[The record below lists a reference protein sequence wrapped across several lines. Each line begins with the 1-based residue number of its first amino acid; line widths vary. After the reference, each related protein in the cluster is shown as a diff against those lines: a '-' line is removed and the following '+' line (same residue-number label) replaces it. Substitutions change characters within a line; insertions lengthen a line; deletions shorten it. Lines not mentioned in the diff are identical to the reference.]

1 MYKRQAV
8 LEYFL
13 NEDYRGLIIE
23 ATGLGQVNKSLWPA
37 VERARKD
44 GVFVGVVS
52 QCTWGRV
59 NLNVYSHGRELI
71 DRGAVP
77 LEDMHGETAYVKLK
91 WGFGQTEDLDE
102 VKKIMVTNLV
112 SEFNPRTPYLRRMG

>member
-1 MYKRQAV
+1 
-8 LEYFL
+8 
-13 NEDYRGLIIE
+13 
-23 ATGLGQVNKSLWPA
+23 
-37 VERARKD
+37 
-44 GVFVGVVS
+44 VGVVS

-91 WGFGQTEDLDE
+91 WGLGQTEDLEE
-102 VKKIMVTNLV
+102 VKKLMLTNLV
-112 SEFNPRTPYLRRMG
+112 NEFNPRTPYLRRMG